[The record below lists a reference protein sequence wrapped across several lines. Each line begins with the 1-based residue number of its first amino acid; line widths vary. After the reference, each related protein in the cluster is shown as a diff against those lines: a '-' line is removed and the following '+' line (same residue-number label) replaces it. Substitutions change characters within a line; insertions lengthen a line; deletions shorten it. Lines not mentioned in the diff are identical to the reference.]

1 MARGS
6 PASVQ
11 IYTKSGLW
19 GPFPSRWPR
28 EAPPPYKSIRKVTSG
43 AHFPAVG
50 PGRPRQR
57 TNLYEKWPLGP
68 ISQQV
73 AQGGPATVQIHT
85 KSDLWGPFPSSWPR
99 EAPPAHKSIRKVTS
113 GAHFP
118 ASGLGRA
125 RQRTN
130 LYQNWP
136 PGGVSQHMARG
147 SPATLQSYTKCGLWG
162 SFPSRRPRGAPQRI
176 SCRKDV
182 NKKCR
187 HIQLFKY
194 R

>member
-1 MARGS
+1 MPSLCDVSEVQDVIPLELLLEVFLRHYRRQGTTAQGR

-11 IYTKSGLW
+11 IYTKTGLRR
-19 GPFPSRWPR
+19 PFPSRWPR
-28 EAPPPYKSIRKVTSG
+28 EAPPPYKSIRKVASG

-50 PGRPRQR
+50 P
-57 TNLYEKWPLGP
+57 
-68 ISQQV
+68 
-73 AQGGPATVQIHT
+73 
-85 KSDLWGPFPSSWPR
+85 
-99 EAPPAHKSIRKVTS
+99 
-113 GAHFP
+113 
-118 ASGLGRA
+118 GRA